1 MHFGNLGTTIST
13 IIDVSEHSDLVQ
25 FSIPARS
32 DKRPVTQDIV
42 AYSKDRTSAHDLVLL
57 LSKNTVIRV
66 APPSK
71 KHIPS
76 LVLLLD
82 NKMMC
87 LHMKMQECFVL
98 IGSMC
103 L

>member
-1 MHFGNLGTTIST
+1 MHFGKFGTTVST
-13 IIDVSEHSDLVQ
+13 IIDAERKLDVSEHSNLVQ

-66 APPSK
+66 APQARSIY
-71 KHIPS
+71 H
-76 LVLLLD
+76 LLY
-82 NKMMC
+82 C
-87 LHMKMQECFVL
+87 YWTTR
-98 IGSMC
+98 
-103 L
+103 